1 MIFVDYLKNLLTDLK
16 TPNRKVVALEITFQ
30 MMLNLSP
37 KSEEMIEIF
46 LIENEGH
53 DLVVHPVYRVSQ
65 K

>member
-1 MIFVDYLKNLLTDLK
+1 MVFDDYLKNHWMDLK

-53 DLVVHPVYRVSQ
+53 DLVAHPV
-65 K
+65 